1 MIQCD
6 KTPNGGT
13 IRVRSDSSEA
23 HITFV
28 LSDHT
33 ETPLSLHITEEYGS
47 DPRLTVAVVDSL
59 VERYNSPVVWF
70 RTGNAELRYLPY
82 ISNSVYRHSTVHEQS
97 LFTRPFNDSK
107 TFTRIYSL
115 AEAMSNY
122 ALVRSVNEELQIFD
136 RYAVLS
142 KCRKALKPIEFL
154 SMKEECDYNIQ
165 TACVDA
171 TRNTIQNGKEKLDA
185 TGSYSTAFEKVLH
198 ELEEKQKNGSYSF
211 DAKTAYLREV
221 VVGVCLPS
229 IVLFGSSNP
238 FTQAVAEAFVRGAA
252 EYARISEEFLEGYE
266 AALKYSN

>member
-13 IRVRSDSSEA
+13 IRVRGNSSEA

-33 ETPLSLHITEEYGS
+33 GTPLSLQITEEYGS

-82 ISNSVYRHSTVHEQS
+82 ISNSVYRHSTVHEES
-97 LFTRPFNDSK
+97 LFTRPFNDGK
-107 TFTRIYSL
+107 AFTRIYSL

-136 RYAVLS
+136 TRYCQSL
-142 KCRKALKPIEFL
+142 
-154 SMKEECDYNIQ
+154 
-165 TACVDA
+165 
-171 TRNTIQNGKEKLDA
+171 GK
-185 TGSYSTAFEKVLH
+185 
-198 ELEEKQKNGSYSF
+198 
-211 DAKTAYLREV
+211 R
-221 VVGVCLPS
+221 
-229 IVLFGSSNP
+229 
-238 FTQAVAEAFVRGAA
+238 
-252 EYARISEEFLEGYE
+252 
-266 AALKYSN
+266 

>member
-13 IRVRSDSSEA
+13 IRVRGNSSEA

-33 ETPLSLHITEEYGS
+33 GTPLSLQITEEYGS

-97 LFTRPFNDSK
+97 LFTRPFNDGK
-107 TFTRIYSL
+107 AFTRIYSL

-142 KCRKALKPIEFL
+142 KFRKALKPIEFL

-221 VVGVCLPS
+221 VVGVCLPA

-238 FTQAVAEAFVRGAA
+238 FTQAVTEAFVRGAA
-252 EYARISEEFLEGYE
+252 EYARISEELLEGYE